1 MFWASLVCFLIAF
14 LGIETM
20 NYFMAAFFGGIG
32 VLLMYL
38 WATKDKR
45 KIDEQKRIRNQKI
58 EDGKSRFGNS
68 QLVRTAISECKANGN
83 QNFSCDVCFDSIKTP
98 ITTHFYGDSGLAKL
112 DKKGCELLAYYIG
125 SQVNND
131 NFIVT
136 TKTKLVGGVS
146 GSYSG
151 YVGADGSISISQ
163 DCSADDVLIGYTV
176 YARAPQPVEP
186 PKQAW

>member
-1 MFWASLVCFLIAF
+1 MFWAAIVCFVIAF
-14 LGIETM
+14 IAIEHGEM
-20 NYFMAAFFGGIG
+20 FMLVVFGGIG
-32 VLLMYL
+32 AYLMYL

-45 KIDEQKRIRNQKI
+45 KKEEQKRIREQKI
-58 EDGKSRFGNS
+58 QDGKSRFANS
-68 QLVRTAISECKANGN
+68 QLVRTVISECKANGN

-98 ITTHFYGDSGLAKL
+98 ITTHYYGDFGLAKL

-163 DCSADDVLIGYTV
+163 DCSAEDVLIGYTV
-176 YARAPQPVEP
+176 YTRAPQPVEP
-186 PKQAW
+186 PKQSW